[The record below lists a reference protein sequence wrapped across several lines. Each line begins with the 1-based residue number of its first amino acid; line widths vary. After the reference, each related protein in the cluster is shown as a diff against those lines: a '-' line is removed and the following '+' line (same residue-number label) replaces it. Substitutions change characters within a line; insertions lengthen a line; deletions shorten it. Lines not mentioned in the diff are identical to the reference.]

1 MFFGGIRKI
10 KFILYTGF
18 IIAAMFLSW
27 SIVRTETQTGNI
39 DINMTVPSA
48 GGGGGGGGG
57 GGETYAPEIINIVST
72 TNFYQA
78 VITWEVNFKYTDGI
92 NTTSIFYGKGDYVSS
107 TAVIAS
113 GTKFSAILEGLETD
127 TVYTFKIEATN
138 KVSLKDEEYRSFKT
152 EKAKILK
159 SLTILAKPEKRDLKN
174 GLNYSA
180 EATLFFLDQTGAEIK
195 FEDSF
200 VLDASGTTTLINK
213 EVTEGT
219 AMIAMLKTDSHLAK
233 RLNGINTTGETLI
246 LDFTE
251 NNSFYLLAGDLA
263 GNLSALGSANIFAE
277 FLQAARQDDFVDIM
291 DVSTVVSK
299 FNDDNQV
306 NERANLNGDYVVDAQ
321 DISMVLS
328 NFRKKGNIWNN

>member
-1 MFFGGIRKI
+1 
-10 KFILYTGF
+10 
-18 IIAAMFLSW
+18 MFLSW

-39 DINMTVPSA
+39 DINMTVPGVVDHCSDGVQNFDETGRDC
-48 GGGGGGGGG
+48 GGSCPQCPCTDCGGL
-57 GGETYAPEIINIVST
+57 PPSIINIVST
-72 TNFYQA
+72 TGFYQA
-78 VITWEVNFKYTDGI
+78 TVGWEVNFKYEGPN
-92 NTTSIFYGKGDYVSS
+92 NTTSFFYGHALDLAS
-107 TAVIAS
+107 TTEVFTS
-113 GTKFSAILEGLETD
+113 GTEFFVSIGGLIQD
-127 TVYTFKIEATN
+127 TEYDFVIRATN
-138 KVSLKDEEYRSFKT
+138 VIGKTAEVYGKFKT

-180 EATLFFLDQTGAEIK
+180 DATLFFLDQTGAEIK

-213 EVTEGT
+213 EVAEGT
-219 AMIAMLKTDSHLAK
+219 AMVAMLKTDSHLAK

-251 NNSFYLLAGDLA
+251 NNSFYLLAGDMA
-263 GNLSALGSANIFAE
+263 GDLSALGSENIFAE
-277 FLQAARQDDFVDIM
+277 FLQAARQDDFIDIM

-299 FNDDNQV
+299 FNDDNQA

-328 NFRKKGNIWNN
+328 NWNQKGNIWNN